1 MGGNLPAALED
12 CRQFCHRSGDAITPV
27 CDSTPLGSSQRS
39 VKVPVLICQAI
50 PEKGP
55 RNLYTLAPHPQ
66 PHGAMA
72 LPSIPKTAPPLGLPP
87 GSVRAI
93 LALLLSGSLW

>member
-1 MGGNLPAALED
+1 MPTHS
-12 CRQFCHRSGDAITPV
+12 R
-27 CDSTPLGSSQRS
+27 
-39 VKVPVLICQAI
+39 
-50 PEKGP
+50 KGP
-55 RNLYTLAPHPQ
+55 RNLYTPAPHPQ

-93 LALLLSGSLW
+93 LALLLCGSLWYEVLGGVALSRVLLDSALLVVSSEVRRVGKERRCRPVPDH